1 MAAISF
7 IHMIQR
13 IQTVLLF
20 LAAALCV
27 AFLFLPT
34 WLVSNPGIED
44 GNSKTILSTPMGVS
58 VESSEMGL
66 NAFSSKTMGFSENTF
81 LLLQFG
87 LTCLTAA
94 LLLLTIF
101 LYSNRPLQ
109 VKLGYVSL
117 LMLMGINVLMIPIRN
132 WLQEMGGDPGLGADF
147 YQSVPRWGLAATFVA
162 LLLVWFAVKRIQ
174 HDEKLVKGMD
184 RMR

>member
-1 MAAISF
+1 
-7 IHMIQR
+7 MIQR

-34 WLVSNPGIED
+34 WLVMNPGLED
-44 GNSKTILSTPMGVS
+44 GNSKTILATPMGVS

-66 NAFSSKTMGFSENTF
+66 NAFSSKSMAFSENTF
-81 LLLQFG
+81 LMLQFG
-87 LTCLTAA
+87 LTCLTAV
-94 LLLLTIF
+94 LLLVTIF
-101 LYSNRPLQ
+101 LYNNRSLQ
-109 VKLGYVSL
+109 IKLGYVAL
-117 LMLMGINVLMIPIRN
+117 LMLMGVNVLMVPIRS
-132 WLQEMGGDPGLGADF
+132 WLQEMGGDPGLGAEF
-147 YQSVPRWGLAATFVA
+147 YQSGPRWGLAATFAA